1 MTQYRVHNVHVD
13 TERREVMLD
22 GELQPIEPR
31 GFDVLAYLIL
41 HADRAVPKSE
51 LLDHVW
57 QGRVVTDGVLTQA
70 VSKARRIFGSRADEV
85 IKTVH
90 RVGYRFVGPIEM
102 SNSHRGDAGLQYF
115 VAVSNFGEKTELARL
130 WDESLLPESAGAR
143 GNVALFADSSLAVK
157 AALAALS
164 AVPACGIGI
173 HLANWNGNDA
183 ESARSVQLTGEVAR
197 LALPGQILVTGAAFE
212 LSRQQLGAARTADL
226 SWLAHGQFEF
236 GTLGEVVRIYETG
249 ATHAPMRQ
257 PEEQADIVRVSGEDV
272 ILGWR
277 AAPGQ
282 RVPHRSQW
290 ELKRVLG
297 EGGFGEA
304 WLAIH
309 RRTHERRVFKFCYRA
324 DRLRSLQR
332 EVTLFRLLNET
343 LGRRE
348 DIARILDWNFEEAP
362 YFVES
367 EYTGQGDIEQWAED
381 AGGLNQVPL
390 ATRLQLFEQ
399 TARAVAAAH
408 AVGILHKDVKP
419 GNILIKQAGDA
430 PPKAVLCDF
439 GIGLITDLEPLD
451 QHDITKMGVTE
462 AVADNVTTSR
472 SGTRRY
478 MAPELLEGHPAT
490 IQADIYSLGVILYQ
504 LCVGDFGRV
513 LAPGWERDVDD
524 EFLAADI
531 ASMVDGDPAR
541 RLGDANLV
549 ATRVETL
556 EARRREREQLRAR
569 EEAVARLARRRR
581 ILLPVAAAAC
591 IVAVV
596 MTVLAFQIRKQA
608 IRADAQSQLADQQR
622 ARAEQSA
629 DFLAGL
635 FDNANPYRFAGKDLT
650 AKELLQIGQ
659 LSLQDNF
666 DAQPEV
672 KAALYLTIAEAY
684 LGLGAFDEFNSAL
697 AEAENTVDLHDYPE
711 SKVKLLRLRG
721 EAAANRDEFEQSRE
735 SLAAAVSLARQHD
748 LKSEEVR
755 AIFQQAETE
764 TFARQA
770 EAAVSFARQ
779 AAAFAEATWGAD
791 SPDTVTAKGTLAFSL
806 ANLNEYEEAES
817 LYEALIEVL
826 EHRNDEESF
835 VAANIRN
842 SYSQMLLQLSRFD
855 EAAQQGERALVLA
868 RKYLPTD
875 HREIA
880 TIASNLGNALNYANR
895 REEAE
900 TVLLEA
906 LDIRQRTLGEHSDT
920 ALSHTNL
927 AGFYMRFEQWEQ
939 AEEHVTA
946 ALALHRSLLGD
957 SYLTAI
963 SLHDYGSILLTTDR
977 LDAALPMFEEATLM
991 LDKELGRDHWITGVI
1006 HGSYAQALTE
1016 SGELDKGVEEAT
1028 LAVEILSRALPEG
1041 HFRRASARA
1050 QLANALLEN
1059 GDALAAQAQLDGQL
1073 ELVARELGEDAA
1085 EYVELVK
1092 LESRIG
1098 KALAASQ

>member
-1 MTQYRVHNVHVD
+1 MAQYRIHNVLVD
-13 TERREVMLD
+13 TERREITLD
-22 GELQPIEPR
+22 GTLQAIEPR

-41 HADRAVPKSE
+41 HEDRAVPKSE
-51 LLDHVW
+51 LLDQVW
-57 QGRVVTDGVLTQA
+57 RGRVVTDGVLTQA
-70 VSKARRIFGSRADEV
+70 VSKARRIFGDRADEV

-90 RVGYRFVGPIEM
+90 RVGYRFVGPIEVVG
-102 SNSHRGDAGLQYF
+102 SPQREAGLQYL
-115 VAVSNFGEKTELARL
+115 VAVSEIGNEGELIRL
-130 WDESLLPESAGAR
+130 WDVPSLHNKGGFHAALFPDGAR
-143 GNVALFADSSLAVK
+143 AIEAAQ
-157 AALAALS
+157 AALGS
-164 AVPACGIGI
+164 APRSSVGV
-173 HLANWNGNDA
+173 HLATWEPDTSD
-183 ESARSVQLTGEVAR
+183 SARSLHLVCEVAR
-197 LALPGQILVTGAAFE
+197 LALAGQILVTGAAFE
-212 LSRQQLGAARTADL
+212 LSRQQLGAARATDL
-226 SWLAHGQFEF
+226 SWLAHGQYEF
-236 GTLGEVVRIYETG
+236 GNLGEVVRIYEVG
-249 ATHAPMRQ
+249 ATQAPMRQ
-257 PEEQADIVRVSGEDV
+257 PQEQTDIVRVSGEDV

-290 ELKRVLG
+290 ELKQVLG

-309 RRTHERRVFKFCYRA
+309 KRTHERRVFKFCYRA

-381 AGGLNQVPL
+381 AGGLANIPVQ
-390 ATRLQLFEQ
+390 ARLQLFVQ
-399 TARAVAAAH
+399 MARAVAAAH

-419 GNILIKQAGDA
+419 GNILIKQVGDT

-462 AVADNVTTSR
+462 AVAGNVTTSR

-490 IQADIYSLGVILYQ
+490 IQADIYSLGVILFQ
-504 LCVGDFGRV
+504 LCVADFGRV

-531 ASMVDGDPAR
+531 ATMVDGDPAR
-541 RLGDANLV
+541 RLGDANL
-549 ATRVETL
+549 AASRVENL
-556 EARRREREQLRAR
+556 EQRRRERDRLQAQQAE
-569 EEAVARLARRRR
+569 VARLARRRK
-581 ILLPVAAAAC
+581 ILVPVAAAAC
-591 IVAVV
+591 VVAVV

-608 IRADAQSQLADQQR
+608 VRADAQSQLAEQQR
-622 ARAEQSA
+622 ERAEQSA
-629 DFLAGL
+629 GFLAGL
-635 FDNANPYRFAGKDLT
+635 FDSANPYRFAGKDLT
-650 AKELLQIGQ
+650 AKQLLQIGQ

-672 KAALYLTIAEAY
+672 KASLYLTIAEAY
-684 LGLGAFDEFNSAL
+684 LGLGAYDEMKSAL
-697 AEAENTVDLHDYPE
+697 DEAESAVGLDNHPE
-711 SKVKLLRLRG
+711 LKVRLLRLRG
-721 EAAANRDEFEQSRE
+721 DVAASLDEFDASRNTLEAAV
-735 SLAAAVSLARQHD
+735 AVARQHG

-755 AIFQQAETE
+755 VVFQQAETE
-764 TFARQA
+764 TLARQS
-770 EAAVSFARQ
+770 EAAVKFARQ
-779 AAAFAEATWGAD
+779 AAAMAEATWGAD
-791 SPDTVTAKGTLAFSL
+791 NMDTITAKGTLAFGL

-817 LYEALIEVL
+817 LFEALIGVL
-826 EHRNDEESF
+826 EARDDESY
-835 VAANIRN
+835 VAADIRN
-842 SYSQMLLQLSRFD
+842 SYAQMLLQLSRFD
-855 EAAQQGERALVLA
+855 ESATQGERALALA
-868 RKYLPTD
+868 REHLPSD

-895 REEAE
+895 TEEAE
-900 TVLLEA
+900 AVLLEA
-906 LDIRQRTLGEHSDT
+906 LDIRQRTLGAHSDT

-927 AGFYMRFEQWEQ
+927 AGLYMRVERWDEAEQ
-939 AEEHVTA
+939 HVTA
-946 ALALHRSLLGD
+946 ALALHRELLGD
-957 SYLTAI
+957 SYVTAI

-977 LDAALPMFEEATLM
+977 VEAALPLFEEATAM
-991 LDKELGRDHWITGVI
+991 LDAELGRDHWITGAI

-1016 SGELDKGVEEAT
+1016 SGEHAKGVAEAT

-1050 QLANALLEN
+1050 QLANALLES
-1059 GDALAAQAQLDGQL
+1059 GDAQGARVQLEGQL
-1073 ELVARELGEDAA
+1073 ELVARELGEEAA
-1085 EYVELVK
+1085 EYLELVK

-1098 KALAASQ
+1098 EALAASQ